1 MKPDV
6 VFRPSAITQK
16 GKDGFF
22 MPDFV
27 ALGEI
32 LIDFMP
38 CRTQDGRIAYSPY
51 VGGAPANVARAV
63 AALGHSSAFVGKVG
77 QDFFGTLCREALAE
91 DGVDIRHLVVDPQ
104 HPTTLAFVHLAH
116 NGERSFS
123 FYRTGTADV
132 SLSAQDISPAL
143 LHSAKM
149 VHIGSVSLTDEPS
162 ASATLHAIHTA
173 KEAGAL
179 ISYDPNLRPRLWKDM
194 NAARDVIQKPLSC
207 CDILKISA
215 EETAFIAG
223 ECEPQKAALALYQRY
238 HIPLILVSMDKDGC
252 CALYHGRFF
261 SEAAFHIQAIDT
273 TGAGDCFFAG
283 ILHSVMQYG
292 SHLDDLTDEQVQFTL
307 RFANAMGA
315 CAALQ
320 MGAGCPNIDSVK
332 QMAASR

>member
-1 MKPDV
+1 
-6 VFRPSAITQK
+6 
-16 GKDGFF
+16 

-77 QDFFGTLCREALAE
+77 QDSLGTLCREALAG
-91 DGVDIRHLVVDPQ
+91 DGVDIRHLVVDSQ

-179 ISYDPNLRPRLWKDM
+179 ISYDPNLQ
-194 NAARDVIQKPLSC
+194 I
-207 CDILKISA
+207 
-215 EETAFIAG
+215 
-223 ECEPQKAALALYQRY
+223 
-238 HIPLILVSMDKDGC
+238 
-252 CALYHGRFF
+252 GR
-261 SEAAFHIQAIDT
+261 AH
-273 TGAGDCFFAG
+273 
-283 ILHSVMQYG
+283 V
-292 SHLDDLTDEQVQFTL
+292 
-307 RFANAMGA
+307 
-315 CAALQ
+315 
-320 MGAGCPNIDSVK
+320 
-332 QMAASR
+332 